1 MTHVARFNCFS
12 LANVRFSTEVSAQN
26 SESKK
31 NIILPSLQLQG
42 GALRGWEL
50 DARRAACPE
59 VTGDA
64 LSWMACQQ
72 SLLDH

>member
-1 MTHVARFNCFS
+1 MTCVAHFNCFS
-12 LANVRFSTEVSAQN
+12 LANLPFSTGVSAKN

-42 GALRGWEL
+42 WALGEL
-50 DARRAACPE
+50 DARRPACLA